1 MFVSIN
7 LLFGK
12 ASIVTK
18 IKKLNSTAPIDTSS
32 GKKEE
37 QPIVRVLIGDL
48 FPGWEYKFHIH
59 TVSYNLISDKTH
71 LAARTLP
78 LIQSEV
84 FVVTDKHQR
93 DIVTLTY
100 TPTPQ
105 QSSKFDR
112 YRFSLGDPDIPDQEK
127 DANDEHRKVTF
138 TGKSEIQSVVKIGF
152 QTFTFRSI
160 VGLIP
165 GRLYNIT
172 IWTVSEN
179 IQSLPILRQDRMY
192 PEPISELNA
201 TRISDT
207 EITLNWDQPKGE
219 FNSFEIQYLKTESDS
234 DLTLNYTDKNTITVT
249 DLKPHRNYTFTVV
262 VRSGI
267 ESSVLR
273 SSIPISASFTTKESV
288 PGTVIDFEP
297 IDIQPSQITFRWSL
311 PPHEQNGVIRQFS
324 ITYGLEGSTHTNNK
338 DFKSLEYQGTITG
351 LLPGRAY
358 SFRIQARTQVGYGP
372 ETSWKQKMPIRPPP
386 KPASPIVPTEVYRS
400 STSIQIR
407 FRKNYFSDSNG
418 QVCSL
423 IFLMLYICF

>member
-1 MFVSIN
+1 M
-7 LLFGK
+7 
-12 ASIVTK
+12 
-18 IKKLNSTAPIDTSS
+18 NSAAPIDSSTS

-84 FVVTDKHQR
+84 FVVTDKHER

-127 DANDEHRKVTF
+127 EANDEHRKVTF
-138 TGKSEIQSVVKIGF
+138 TGKFIGNQLSVRIVF
-152 QTFTFRSI
+152 QIFFVSI

-179 IQSLPILRQDRMY
+179 VQSLPISRQDRMY

-219 FNSFEIQYLKTESDS
+219 YNSFEIQYLKTESDS

-324 ITYGLEGSTHTNNK
+324 ITYGLEGSTHTQNK
-338 DFKSLEYQGTITG
+338 DFKSLEYQGTILG

-358 SFRIQARTQVGYGP
+358 QFRIQAKTAVGYGP

-386 KPASPIVPTEVYRS
+386 KPGSPIVPTEVYRS

-418 QVCSL
+418 QV
-423 IFLMLYICF
+423 